1 MQNLE
6 KLKLS
11 KEMNIGKE
19 RIILILEYPLLQEN
33 MLT

>member
-11 KEMNIGKE
+11 KEMNIEKE
-19 RIILILEYPLLQEN
+19 SIILILEYPLLQEN